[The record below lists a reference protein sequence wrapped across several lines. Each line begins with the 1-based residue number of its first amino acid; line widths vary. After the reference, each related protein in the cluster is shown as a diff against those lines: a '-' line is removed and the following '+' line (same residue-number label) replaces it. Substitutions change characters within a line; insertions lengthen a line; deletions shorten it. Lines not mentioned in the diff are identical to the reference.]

1 MDENYFINKL
11 DKEFNQHRSLQDNG
25 FYFTES
31 DYQELQRNLILYKEG
46 NGEATTYIVKTFH
59 QFITKYTRFIKNGEI
74 PYYTITNKKSGAK
87 IKKVSPTISMFIS
100 LYIDKSESEDK
111 KKLFSN
117 TCLKI
122 KSLFSKY
129 EYCDIYNEL
138 VLALL
143 NMANKYKIITD
154 ETDPNYKK
162 NGTFHMYVQKCFHW
176 EAFKYLKT
184 LVRDPLSH
192 FDVLQLCDQ
201 FDDMDLEI
209 LIVNVL
215 LKIRKLL

>member
-59 QFITKYTRFIKNGEI
+59 QFITKYARFIKNGEI
-74 PYYTITNKKSGAK
+74 PYYTITNKKSGAE

-122 KSLFSKY
+122 K
-129 EYCDIYNEL
+129 
-138 VLALL
+138 
-143 NMANKYKIITD
+143 
-154 ETDPNYKK
+154 
-162 NGTFHMYVQKCFHW
+162 
-176 EAFKYLKT
+176 
-184 LVRDPLSH
+184 
-192 FDVLQLCDQ
+192 
-201 FDDMDLEI
+201 
-209 LIVNVL
+209 
-215 LKIRKLL
+215 